1 MSEDQVS
8 VSEQAPDQSNV
19 ESTSQEAKDDF
30 VRRQAY
36 EEVSKDMHKFKNRA
50 KEEAAKANEYE
61 AKLKAI
67 EEDRLKQQEEWQT
80 LYEKE
85 RQQREQL
92 ESSVQQEKEN
102 YLRSVKLAALKSEL
116 GGQVRD
122 EYLSFARLNEI
133 EFNDEGALSP
143 DSVASVANKF
153 REEHSVLIPANN
165 NSEITNQAP
174 MSAGTHAPKE
184 KTLAEMSFEEKS
196 ALLKNLKK

>member
-1 MSEDQVS
+1 MSEDQVNAS
-8 VSEQAPDQSNV
+8 AQQQDQSNV
-19 ESTSQEAKDDF
+19 ESASQEAKDEF

-36 EEVSKDMHKFKNRA
+36 EEVSNDMHKFKQRA
-50 KEEAAKANEYE
+50 KEAAAKASEYE

-85 RQQREQL
+85 RQQREELQV
-92 ESSVQQEKEN
+92 SVQQEKEN

-116 GGQVRD
+116 GGKIKD
-122 EYLSFARLNEI
+122 IYLNHARLDEI
-133 EFNDEGALSP
+133 EFDESGALSP
-143 DSVASVANKF
+143 ESVTAVANKF
-153 REEHSVLIPANN
+153 REEHSVLIPSETNN
-165 NSEITNQAP
+165 QITNQAP

-196 ALLKNLKK
+196 ALLKNLRK